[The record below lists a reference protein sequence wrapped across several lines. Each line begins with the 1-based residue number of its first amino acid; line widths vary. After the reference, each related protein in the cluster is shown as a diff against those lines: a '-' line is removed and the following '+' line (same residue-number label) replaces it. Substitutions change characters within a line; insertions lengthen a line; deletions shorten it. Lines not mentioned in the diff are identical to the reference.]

1 MLTLLLALLGLASAP
16 LLGATVRRRPE
27 AETAL
32 DALVQVIVV
41 GIVGLV
47 VLPYGLG
54 TAGPIALLALLVGVG
69 LAAALHR
76 VGGVGRTRAWLAVAA
91 LLLHALLDGAALAT
105 PMEDHQ
111 PLGMVVVV
119 HTLPVG
125 LAVWRLA
132 YEAVGPF
139 RAGLLLVLT
148 GLSMACG
155 FALTG
160 AVTEAAHAGPTALL
174 LCFLAGGLL
183 DVLIHHRPLPARP
196 ATGVGALAGLAVL
209 GFLLSRPGQDHAH
222 SSEPTSLLIG
232 GSLMAL
238 LVAWGRFRRRS

>member
-1 MLTLLLALLGLASAP
+1 MFTLLLAILGLASAP
-16 LLGATVRRRPE
+16 LLAAALMRRPE

-47 VLPYGLG
+47 VLPYGLS
-54 TAGPIALLALLVGVG
+54 TAGPTALLALLAGVG

-76 VGGVGRTRAWLAVAA
+76 ADGLGRTRAWLAVAA
-91 LLLHALLDGAALAT
+91 LLLHALLDGAALAA
-105 PMEDHQ
+105 PMDGHH
-111 PLGMVVVV
+111 PLATAVVV

-132 YEAVGPF
+132 HEAVGTA
-139 RAGLLLVLT
+139 RAGLLLGLT
-148 GLSMACG
+148 GLTMTIG

-160 AVTEAAHAGPTALL
+160 AVTEAAHTGPTALL
-174 LCFLAGGLL
+174 LCLLAGGLL

-196 ATGVGALAGLAVL
+196 ATGVGALAGLVVL
-209 GFLLSRPGQDHAH
+209 GFMLSRPGHEHAH
-222 SSEPTSLLIG
+222 SAEPTSLLIG
-232 GSLMAL
+232 AVLMAV
-238 LVAWGRFRRRS
+238 LVAWGRFRRRA